1 MHISLGGVILIYFAL
16 TETASEIL
24 DTTEAEILVSS
35 DSAASGVYNN
45 AMLVLSVLQLFVLF
59 VIALFTIVRRTNND

>member
-1 MHISLGGVILIYFAL
+1 MIYFDL
-16 TETASEIL
+16 TETVSEIL
-24 DTTEAEILVSS
+24 DTTETEILVSS